1 MEFRSAGSLRLHFP
15 AAADMR
21 LFLPCLFVQEQKD
34 MAVGDIP
41 AFPRIGAF
49 WADRVIRPYG
59 KCFDVILN
67 EAKNLFGVGYGK
79 ILRSAASE

>member
-1 MEFRSAGSLRLHFP
+1 
-15 AAADMR
+15 
-21 LFLPCLFVQEQKD
+21 